1 MMRLWIQ
8 ALAAAVLISAADA
21 QPPQRLWVLQ
31 APGAIVEYDA
41 ATLAVRRTAK
51 VPLRLLEAPEYLH
64 INGKGQMLYFPP
76 KGVMWG
82 GGEMEKTGHLAWF
95 WDGKQVKE
103 WRPEG
108 LQTRGRSTNQ
118 PTLTETNSRCFLS
131 AGGEHLYWLENRFEK
146 VKDESGLERS
156 VRTSARVWRTDLAGG
171 KPETIA
177 SLPLSEWCPCETS
190 VCEET
195 CPEWEFWAPDG
206 VVGDCFLV
214 TRFTPGQLGSTYYE
228 SLLYRRSGGKWQVR
242 KLTQPAEMPLA
253 AADKGKVLIAAVPD
267 GGCCGWDNEGNDQ
280 LLLLQNGQ
288 VSVLYDEFARYG
300 NSDYDV
306 SFFAANAR
314 LAPGA
319 GMLAHTVISTVQAGG
334 DIRLSSTGKENTA
347 ALARVRKA
355 IGELPA
361 VEILRLGSKPKAE
374 GVIRRASLV
383 GWLSGREILVAQEG
397 RLAVYDTDGRKKKE
411 TAIRVRSGADAF
423 LR

>member
-31 APGAIVEYDA
+31 APDTIVEYDA
-41 ATLAVRRTAK
+41 ATFAVRNTEK

-76 KGVMWG
+76 QGVMWG
-82 GGEMEKTGHLAWF
+82 GTEMAKTGHLAWF
-95 WDGKQVKE
+95 RDGKQIKE

-108 LQTRGRSTNQ
+108 LQTRDRSADQ
-118 PTLTETNSRCFLS
+118 PMLTEANSRCFLS
-131 AGGEHLYWLENRFEK
+131 AGGEHLYWFENRSEK
-146 VKDESGLERS
+146 MKDESGLERS

-177 SLPLSEWCPCETS
+177 SLPLSEWCPCGTS

-195 CPEWEFWAPDG
+195 CPEWEFWTPDG
-206 VVGDCFLV
+206 VVGDFFLV
-214 TRFTPGQLGSTYYE
+214 TRFTPGQLESTYHE
-228 SLLYRRSGGKWQVR
+228 SLLYQSLGGKWQGR
-242 KLTQPAEMPLA
+242 KLSQPVEMPLA
-253 AADKGKVLIAAVPD
+253 AADKGEVLIAAVPD
-267 GGCCGWDNEGNDQ
+267 GGCCGWDNESSNQ
-280 LLLLQNGQ
+280 LLLQNGH

-306 SFFAANAR
+306 SFFTADAR

-319 GMLAHTVISTVQAGG
+319 GMLAYTVISTVQAGGG
-334 DIRLSSTGKENTA
+334 DIRLSSTGKENAA

-355 IGELPA
+355 ISKLPA

-374 GVIRRASLV
+374 GVIRRASLA
-383 GWLSGREILVAQEG
+383 GWLSVREILVAQEG

-411 TAIRVRSGADAF
+411 TEIRVRSGADAF